1 MRRPLLVSLVLTRC
15 AQLLALSA
23 GSIRMSADVP
33 VALRPLQRQEIVDKL
48 DGVPVFSVVN
58 RQTQQVVPT
67 AAENGVLCC
76 YFHVDVDEAAASLAK
91 LQARNPTLELAL
103 TATPL
108 GTAYALCEWER
119 QASQEDEEE
128 DEEALG
134 FADDDD
140 YEGDSDAPKIELRL
154 QAPLHLRASAPPR
167 LRLYA
172 SPPCLCAPAP
182 PRLRTS
188 ASPRLCTDAPL
199 HRCTSILLQAARA
212 EVEVATPLLAEAPV
226 PPLLRRRN
234 QVSGALPLFG
244 SDQIRFAAD
253 EGAGAGSTSL
263 PLFFKRDDLRAAWL
277 ASGGKAEA
285 MPPVQVTDLRTLAW
299 QMQYDVSQD
308 WRPQRVQM
316 KPPSAASASCPLLP
330 PPARLPPPRR
340 PLPGRWG
347 TRTLARGRGRTQEV
361 ALSTREERPY
371 HAQHVPCT
379 ACTMHSMYHA
389 QHVPCTACTMHS
401 TYHAQHVPCTA
412 CTMHSMYHAQHVPCT
427 ACTMHSMYHARM
439 HRPMHI
445 PCICQATAALRCSGE
460 LHRLCRRRGRRRARG
475 AAG

>member
-1 MRRPLLVSLVLTRC
+1 M
-15 AQLLALSA
+15 
-23 GSIRMSADVP
+23 
-33 VALRPLQRQEIVDKL
+33 
-48 DGVPVFSVVN
+48 
-58 RQTQQVVPT
+58 
-67 AAENGVLCC
+67 
-76 YFHVDVDEAAASLAK
+76 
-91 LQARNPTLELAL
+91 
-103 TATPL
+103 
-108 GTAYALCEWER
+108 
-119 QASQEDEEE
+119 
-128 DEEALG
+128 
-134 FADDDD
+134 
-140 YEGDSDAPKIELRL
+140 
-154 QAPLHLRASAPPR
+154 
-167 LRLYA
+167 
-172 SPPCLCAPAP
+172 
-182 PRLRTS
+182 
-188 ASPRLCTDAPL
+188 
-199 HRCTSILLQAARA
+199 LLQAARA

-316 KPPSAASASCPLLP
+316 KPPSAASASCLLLP
-330 PPARLPPPRR
+330 PPACLYPPRR

-371 HAQHVPCT
+371 
-379 ACTMHSMYHA
+379 MHSMH
-389 QHVPCTACTMHS
+389 
-401 TYHAQHVPCTA
+401 
-412 CTMHSMYHAQHVPCT
+412 
-427 ACTMHSMYHARM
+427 HARM

-475 AAG
+475 ASG